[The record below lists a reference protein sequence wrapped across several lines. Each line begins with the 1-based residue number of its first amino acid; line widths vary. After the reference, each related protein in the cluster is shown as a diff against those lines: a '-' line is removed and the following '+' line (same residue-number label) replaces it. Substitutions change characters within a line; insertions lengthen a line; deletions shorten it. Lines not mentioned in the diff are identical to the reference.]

1 VAAQVIAVAVATAG
15 VVSAVIGVLG
25 YRLQARQASRQ
36 ARDASRQVREAAIGR
51 AQTVYLSGMNL
62 LASGRPQERLVGM
75 IELRT
80 LVVDPTAGEYAQLAQ
95 QALDH
100 LLPLLDS
107 LPPALDGLDPPG
119 TH

>member
-1 VAAQVIAVAVATAG
+1 VTAQVIAVAVATAG

-36 ARDASRQVREAAIGR
+36 AGDASRQVREAAIGR

-62 LASGRPQERLVGM
+62 LASGRPQERLVGV

-80 LVVDPTAGEYAQLAQ
+80 LVVDPTAGEYAQRAQ

-107 LPPALDGLDPPG
+107 LPPALDGPDPAG
-119 TH
+119 TD

>member
-1 VAAQVIAVAVATAG
+1 VTAQVIAVAVATAG

-25 YRLQARQASRQ
+25 YRLQARQAN
-36 ARDASRQVREAAIGR
+36 RQVREAAVSR
-51 AQTVYLSGMNL
+51 AQTVYLSGINL
-62 LASGRPQERLVGM
+62 LASGRSQERLVGM
-75 IELRT
+75 VELHA
-80 LVVDPTAGEYAQLAQ
+80 LAVDPTAGQYAQLAQ

-107 LPPALDGLDPPG
+107 LPAPLDGPDTPG

>member
-1 VAAQVIAVAVATAG
+1 MVAVAVATAG

-36 ARDASRQVREAAIGR
+36 AREAAISR

-62 LASGRPQERLVGM
+62 LASDRSQERLVGM
-75 IELRT
+75 VELHA
-80 LVVDPTAGEYAQLAQ
+80 LAVDSTAGQYTELAQ

-107 LPPALDGLDPPG
+107 LPPTLDGPDTGG